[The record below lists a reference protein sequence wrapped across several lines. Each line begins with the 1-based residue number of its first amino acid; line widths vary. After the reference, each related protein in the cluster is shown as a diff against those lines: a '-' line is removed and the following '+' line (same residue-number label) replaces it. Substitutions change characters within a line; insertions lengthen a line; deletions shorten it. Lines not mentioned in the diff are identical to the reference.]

1 MHPSDHIQLVTF
13 QLAGLEPDAYRAHCE
28 ASAHAFTDI
37 PGLRAKAWLANPS
50 TNTYG
55 GVYAWESR
63 EAMDAYV
70 SGPIFGALLANPGVA
85 DVTTRDFSVLERPTQ
100 ITRRR

>member
-1 MHPSDHIQLVTF
+1 MNPTDHIQIVTF
-13 QLAGLEPDAYRAHCE
+13 QLAGLEPDAYRAHAEE
-28 ASAHAFTDI
+28 AAAKFTEI
-37 PGLRAKAWLANPS
+37 PGLLAKAWLASPS

-63 EAMDAYV
+63 EAIDAYV

-85 DVTTRDFSVLERPTQ
+85 DVTTRHFDVLERPTQ

>member
-1 MHPSDHIQLVTF
+1 MNPTDHIQVVTF
-13 QLAGLEPDAYRAHCE
+13 QLAGLKPDAYRAHCE
-28 ASAHAFTDI
+28 TAAAAFTEI
-37 PGLRAKAWLANPS
+37 PGLRAKAWLANTT

-63 EAMDAYV
+63 KAMEDYI
-70 SGPIFGALLANPGVA
+70 SGPIFGALLANPGIA
-85 DVTTRDFSVLERPTQ
+85 DVTTRDFGVLERPTE

>member
-1 MHPSDHIQLVTF
+1 MNPTDHIQIVTF
-13 QLAGLEPDAYRAHCE
+13 QLAGLEPEAYRAHCE
-28 ASAHAFTDI
+28 TAAPAFTEI

-63 EAMDAYV
+63 EAMEGYV

-85 DVTTRDFSVLERPTQ
+85 DVTTRDFRVLERPTE

>member
-1 MHPSDHIQLVTF
+1 MNPTDHIQVVTF
-13 QLAGLEPDAYRAHCE
+13 QLAGVAPDTYRAHVE
-28 ASAHAFTDI
+28 ASAPKFTQI

-63 EAMDAYV
+63 EAMEAYV
-70 SGPIFGALLANPGVA
+70 GGPIFGALLANPGIA
-85 DVTTRDFSVLERPTQ
+85 DVTTRDFDVLEGPTQ